1 MNTVM
6 RITAFQRINIK
17 IVTYF
22 SSRQN
27 RSRLRHNNLSF
38 QCFLLHIGKKRKA
51 LYIIDIQGFCF
62 VLQFI
67 HHLLEVLPVAPQ
79 GLEPW
84 TPTLR
89 VSCSTS

>member
-1 MNTVM
+1 MNIIIQTTV
-6 RITAFQRINIK
+6 FQHINTL

-22 SSRQN
+22 ACLKN
-27 RSRLRHNNLSF
+27 RSRLRHDNLSF

-62 VLQFI
+62 VLQCI
-67 HHLLEVLPVAPQ
+67 HHLLEVLPVVPQ